1 MYEEE
6 EEDDDDEEEE
16 YHENAPILTLFFQ
29 RSLIHLAV
37 SKCPFW

>member
-1 MYEEE
+1 MHEEEE
-6 EEDDDDEEEE
+6 EEDDDEE
-16 YHENAPILTLFFQ
+16 YHENASILTLFFQ